1 MRKNEPTSAADIVAK
16 LVKTTKIGQSLEQA
30 QVWERWEEIV
40 GPKMMPH
47 CRPVWIRDNTLRI
60 EADSSVNM
68 HKLSYRQ
75 WDIIKRINRIAGK
88 ELVGDVFIV
97 LMEDALDR

>member
-1 MRKNEPTSAADIVAK
+1 MRKNDPVSAAEIVAS
-16 LVKTTKIGQSLEQA
+16 LVKQTTLGKTLEQA
-30 QVWERWEEIV
+30 QIWEKWEEIV
-40 GPKMMPH
+40 GPKMAPH

-68 HKLSYRQ
+68 HKLAYRQ
-75 WDIIKRINRIAGK
+75 WDIVKRINRIAKK

-97 LMEDALDR
+97 LMDEE